1 MEKSIQDC
9 FMSNPELLAKLQQLS
24 PAEKVEMIQFLTAEL
39 TKEEGLKS
47 LDNDVVYR
55 LLIFNNSSNSWTF
68 VTGKYFWSFGL

>member
-1 MEKSIQDC
+1 
-9 FMSNPELLAKLQQLS
+9 LAKLQQLS

>member
-1 MEKSIQDC
+1 
-9 FMSNPELLAKLQQLS
+9 LAKLQQLS

-55 LLIFNNSSNSWTF
+55 L
-68 VTGKYFWSFGL
+68 WSPYDYGDAAQKLMSLLE